1 MDELEKFDL
10 DNGGTN
16 TNKNKNVN
24 KESDDTDLDKMMA
37 EIMG

>member
-1 MDELEKFDL
+1 MNELEKFDL
-10 DNGGTN
+10 DEGG